1 MIWVTSHVLWREVG
15 GSLLPYEDVGWGAG
29 GASGFPPTLRKSAK
43 DGAPEVLGW
52 WRVGHPPTAE
62 GIQKDE
68 SGVIV
73 VEIREPVITTESQEV
88 VVAFVL
94 VALQTAGHE
103 ASCLN

>member
-1 MIWVTSHVLWREVG
+1 
-15 GSLLPYEDVGWGAG
+15 
-29 GASGFPPTLRKSAK
+29 
-43 DGAPEVLGW
+43 
-52 WRVGHPPTAE
+52 VGHPPTAE